1 MFGKY
6 LVIYGGVSEPE
17 LNNRN
22 YSTMALNDINF
33 YDIEENK
40 FIILGKKLIF
50 QDNLLFSFEWEN
62 SKVKMGCNN
71 V

>member
-1 MFGKY
+1 M
-6 LVIYGGVSEPE
+6 IYGGVPESE

-33 YDIEENK
+33 YDTEENK
-40 FIILGKKLIF
+40 FVILGKKLIF